1 MSNIS
6 HNANQKSCNF
16 YTRTKFGIGFSFY
29 MNAFQ
34 LPNLVYL
41 HLLSTVSSVGTKP
54 LVMSQFNTNRH
65 NTQCG
70 GSHQEDRIRRTGFGR
85 ENNDSPCKR
94 CSFLDFNPLSLSEV
108 VNHIAS
114 FHVWKFFSRPW
125 ILLKVALYDLIY
137 RGMTVRPQCIL
148 PYRRSCRSRQCL
160 YNSQSRHKHGFY

>member
-34 LPNLVYL
+34 LSNLVYL
-41 HLLSTVSSVGTKP
+41 HLLSTVSSVGT
-54 LVMSQFNTNRH
+54 NRFLCLNAILIDTIH
-65 NTQCG
+65 NVEAATR
-70 GSHQEDRIRRTGFGR
+70 RIAFAG
-85 ENNDSPCKR
+85 
-94 CSFLDFNPLSLSEV
+94 LDLAVRMSEV

-137 RGMTVRPQCIL
+137 PGMTVRPQCIL

-160 YNSQSRHKHGFY
+160 YNSQSRHKHGFYWGTHRYLVVII